1 MKRLI
6 AEWLWRAAV
15 IGVLCWIGLELHQL
29 RQDVQPLP
37 DDQATASSGGQDI
50 QQGLD
55 DLREDV
61 ARIDAKVDALMQAMM
76 RLR

>member
-29 RQDVQPLP
+29 RQDVQPQP
-37 DDQATASSGGQDI
+37 EDQVTASSPDDDTRQV
-50 QQGLD
+50 LD
-55 DLREDV
+55 GLREDV
-61 ARIDAKVDALMQAMM
+61 ARLNDKVDALMQAMM